1 MNFPGGEILED
12 QAPYEAL
19 YIHIPFCKSKCLY
32 CDFDSDAIPADDP
45 AIEEHLDELI
55 LQIRGASRADLLGA
69 LDTVYI
75 GGGTPTHI
83 GNKQLSRLLYALS
96 LSMHLTP
103 EVECTLEVNP
113 ESLTEAMVKDLFA
126 LGVTRLSIGVQSFD
140 DEVLKTIGRVHDA
153 AQAKHAIELAQLR
166 FENISVDLMCGLP
179 GQTKESFLGSLKTAV
194 DLGVVHISIYPL
206 SIEEGTPLHA
216 LMERKSFEESEDDLA
231 EYAAEMMLIA
241 QEFLENKGFHCY
253 EVASYARPGFECR
266 HNKAYWTGKPYLGI
280 GRAAVSMKQNFNER
294 VRVLNGE
301 IQERLS
307 RPEMLVEDLMLG
319 MRMSRGVTK
328 QFAHDVDD
336 EVPGTLEAFTELIE
350 NGYVRETDERFEPT
364 EKGWLYG
371 NVLYGRILDLA

>member
-1 MNFPGGEILED
+1 MNLPGGEILED
-12 QAPYEAL
+12 QAPYKAL
-19 YIHIPFCKSKCLY
+19 YLHIPFCKSKCLY
-32 CDFDSDAIPADDP
+32 CDFDSDAIAADDS
-45 AIEEHLDELI
+45 AIEAYIDELI
-55 LQIRGASRADLLGA
+55 LQIRAASRAELLGA

-83 GNKQLSRLLYALS
+83 GNKQLSRLIYALS

-140 DEVLKTIGRVHDA
+140 DEVLKTIGRAHDA
-153 AQAKHAIELAQLR
+153 QQAKHAIELAQIR

-179 GQTKESFLGSLKTAV
+179 GQTKESFLESLQTAV

-206 SIEEGTPLHA
+206 SIEEDTPLHG
-216 LMERKSFEESEDDLA
+216 LMEREAFTESEDDLA
-231 EYAAEMMLIA
+231 EYAAEMMLLA
-241 QEFLENKGFHCY
+241 QGFLEAQGFHRY

-266 HNKAYWTGKPYLGI
+266 HNIAYWTGKPYLGI
-280 GRAAVSMKQNFNER
+280 GRAAVSMKQNYNER
-294 VRVLNGE
+294 VRMLNAD
-301 IQERLS
+301 IQETLT

-319 MRMSRGVTK
+319 MRMSRGVAK
-328 QFAHDVDD
+328 QFAYDVND
-336 EVPGTLEAFTELIE
+336 EVAGTLEAFTELIE
-350 NGYVRETDERFEPT
+350 SGYVHEIDDRFEPT

-371 NVLYGRILDLA
+371 NVLYGRLLDLA